1 MENDIVV
8 LGVFWVGFFFFSPQ
22 IIQIAAVFRGVFF
35 LYVLTLLLNTETE
48 NKIILAKLSHIS
60 YNNFPYFIGRF
71 YSRRIISHQD
81 SVSAIN

>member
-1 MENDIVV
+1 MENDNVV
-8 LGVFWVGFFFFSPQ
+8 LGVFWVGFFFFSTNNPNSSCFSW
-22 IIQIAAVFRGVFF
+22 IFF
-35 LYVLTLLLNTETE
+35 YMFLTLLLNTETY
-48 NKIILAKLSHIS
+48 NTIILAKLSHIS

>member
-1 MENDIVV
+1 MSSLVYF
-8 LGVFWVGFFFFSPQ
+8 GWVSFFFSTNNPNSSCFSW
-22 IIQIAAVFRGVFF
+22 VFDMF
-35 LYVLTLLLNTETE
+35 LTVLLNTETY
-48 NKIILAKLSHIS
+48 NTIILAKLSHIS